1 MQFDDIDGVL
11 HYFTRNEKGGDEVF
25 EVRASNTEL
34 VNSVRAFIQDSI
46 VKSHNNND
54 LSTLLK
60 GLESSTE
67 ILDEGNFNSEKIEVT
82 YRELPNGGMASYNC
96 VNEEMRKQLYTWF
109 NFLFFSDLRNPIRK
123 SLLIDGPSKSR
134 LMGSEIKELIID
146 IDSNSVSQAQKTL
159 IHDIS
164 ELLNANVK
172 LSSSNHIFIPL
183 ISKNSAIETIEKIYL
198 TFSGKMYNYEGD
210 LYFFSLTNSL
220 DLIGFK
226 PLLEE
231 LAITYKKFI
240 NNQPW
245 SFEISGAEA
254 KGFNNYLVLSLDDF
268 SPVL

>member
-11 HYFTRNEKGGDEVF
+11 HYFTRNENGGDEVF
-25 EVRASNTEL
+25 EVRDSNTEL
-34 VNSVRAFIQDSI
+34 VNSVRTFIQESI

-54 LSTLLK
+54 LSSLLK
-60 GLESSTE
+60 GLELSTE
-67 ILDEGNFNSEKIEVT
+67 ILDESNFNSEKIEVT
-82 YRELPNGGMASYNC
+82 YKELPNGGMASYNC
-96 VNEEMRKQLYTWF
+96 INEEMRKQLYLWF

-123 SLLIDGPSKSR
+123 SLLIGGPSKTLS
-134 LMGSEIKELIID
+134 LSAEIKELIINT
-146 IDSNSVSQAQKTL
+146 DSNSISQAQKTM

-172 LSSSNHIFIPL
+172 FCGNNLIFIPL
-183 ISKNSAIETIEKIYL
+183 TSKKAAVETLEKLNSSFTGKIN
-198 TFSGKMYNYEGD
+198 NYEGD

-226 PLLEE
+226 PLLDE
-231 LAITYKKFI
+231 LGNTYKKFI

-254 KGFNNYLVLSLDDF
+254 KGFNNYLVLSLDTL
-268 SPVL
+268 S